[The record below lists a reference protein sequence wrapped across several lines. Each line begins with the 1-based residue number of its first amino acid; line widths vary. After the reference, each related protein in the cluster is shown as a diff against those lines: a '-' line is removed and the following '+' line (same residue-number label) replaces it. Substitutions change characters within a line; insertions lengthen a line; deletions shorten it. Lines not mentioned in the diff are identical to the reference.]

1 MHMLRIS
8 TATTLPMF
16 TCSRS
21 CCVYAALERE
31 RERDTE
37 LLILRLGSDA
47 TDIGECQRISTEKAP
62 HFMLMFMKTVDEY
75 IHEG

>member
-31 RERDTE
+31 RERYRYRVAY
-37 LLILRLGSDA
+37 I
-47 TDIGECQRISTEKAP
+47 KARFRRYRHRRTP